1 MTSEM
6 YCLGELGDAYR
17 LSRARTSDIVT
28 EPPDLAFKL
37 VFLTSIEKFQHLS
50 TIST

>member
-1 MTSEM
+1 
-6 YCLGELGDAYR
+6 
-17 LSRARTSDIVT
+17 LSRAQMSDIVT

-37 VFLTSIEKFQHLS
+37 VSPTSIKRLQHLS